1 MLSKMIIQSPYA
13 TLSSLVTRRNSYNN
27 KNNRLD
33 FPLGSL
39 VRLLEQR
46 SESCKKKKKKKK
58 KRKFRAYGQ
67 KIIKIKR
74 LT

>member
-33 FPLGSL
+33 FPLG
-39 VRLLEQR
+39 LLEQR
-46 SESCKKKKKKKK
+46 SESCEHMG
-58 KRKFRAYGQ
+58 RK
-67 KIIKIKR
+67 
-74 LT
+74 

>member
-46 SESCKKKKKKKK
+46 SESCKKKKKKEEEVKVVSIW
-58 KRKFRAYGQ
+58 AENN
-67 KIIKIKR
+67 
-74 LT
+74 

>member
-46 SESCKKKKKKKK
+46 SESFKKKK
-58 KRKFRAYGQ
+58 
-67 KIIKIKR
+67 
-74 LT
+74 

>member
-1 MLSKMIIQSPYA
+1 MLSKMIIHSPYA

-39 VRLLEQR
+39 IRLLEQR
-46 SESCKKKKKKKK
+46 SENCEHMG
-58 KRKFRAYGQ
+58 RK
-67 KIIKIKR
+67 
-74 LT
+74 

>member
-46 SESCKKKKKKKK
+46 SESCKKKKKKRRRSESCEHMG
-58 KRKFRAYGQ
+58 RK
-67 KIIKIKR
+67 
-74 LT
+74 